1 MEDYKNDGFDRQE
14 NRSDYGPE
22 SAERK
27 PAYSAE
33 GRRLRPRKKVVA
45 GRSSYSEGGERRSYG
60 EGGERRSYNGE
71 RYSYGSRTYGESRS

>member
-14 NRSDYGPE
+14 NRSDYGSE

-33 GRRLRPRKKVVA
+33 GRKLRPRKKVVA
-45 GRSSYSEGGERRSYG
+45 GG
-60 EGGERRSYNGE
+60 N
-71 RYSYGSRTYGESRS
+71 